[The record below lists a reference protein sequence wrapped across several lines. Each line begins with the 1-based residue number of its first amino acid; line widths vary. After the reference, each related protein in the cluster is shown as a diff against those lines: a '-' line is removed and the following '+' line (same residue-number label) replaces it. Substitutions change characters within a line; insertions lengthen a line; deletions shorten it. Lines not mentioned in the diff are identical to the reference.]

1 MIISSICILRRPL
14 SYIYEIPVFLQ
25 YPLLKKA
32 TTSTGPP
39 AVPGYVFEELIQL
52 SFSSLAAAAQ
62 LAEYL
67 TSRLARPSTAKA
79 KVRIKSLCLHT
90 LFASKYDFK

>member
-1 MIISSICILRRPL
+1 M
-14 SYIYEIPVFLQ
+14 Q

-39 AVPGYVFEELIQL
+39 DVPGYVFEELVEL
-52 SFSSLAAAAQ
+52 SFSSPAAAAQ

-79 KVRIKSLCLHT
+79 KVIDFIKWLI
-90 LFASKYDFK
+90 

>member
-1 MIISSICILRRPL
+1 MSNFLL
-14 SYIYEIPVFLQ
+14 SAQ

-39 AVPGYVFEELIQL
+39 GVPGYVFEELVEL
-52 SFSSLAAAAQ
+52 SFSSPAAAAQ

-79 KVRIKSLCLHT
+79 KVSIYLMPGYST
-90 LFASKYDFK
+90 